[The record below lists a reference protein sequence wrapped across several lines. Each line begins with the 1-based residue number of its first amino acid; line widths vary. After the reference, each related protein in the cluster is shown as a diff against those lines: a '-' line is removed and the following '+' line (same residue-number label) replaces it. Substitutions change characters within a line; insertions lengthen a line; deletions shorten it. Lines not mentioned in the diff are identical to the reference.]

1 MKSPIEYLRSLKRLS
16 RDLHPYEPLI
26 TVELSRE
33 RLLHNLDE
41 FQKIAPKNNA
51 TDVGVIA
58 PVLKSNAYGHG
69 LFEIAEILEKE
80 NRNGSIPFFVV
91 DSYFE
96 AVALR
101 ARSIKTPLLIVGYT
115 RPETI
120 ATSHL
125 KHIAFTITDIET
137 LRTISKIAATGNAS
151 KKTSS
156 ISLHIKI
163 DTGMRRQGILPIE
176 IAEAIPLL
184 RKNPVLSVEGVL
196 THLSDADNPDHSFT
210 EKQISAWND
219 IARRFKTEFP
229 SLKYIHASASDGH
242 RFTKKIEANVSRL
255 GIGLYGLSDDVEFA
269 RKMNLKPVL
278 QMKTIVTGVKKLKA
292 GETTGYGNTFTAWKD
307 TSIATIPVGYFEGLN
322 RKLSNNGAVIVLKN
336 DGSRAICPI
345 VGRVSMNITT
355 VEISTEEKASTISAI
370 RVGSSVIVISNTVTD
385 PNSIA
390 SIAKKSSTIT
400 YEIAAHIP
408 AHLKRIVV

>member
-1 MKSPIEYLRSLKRLS
+1 MKSPMEYLRSLKRLS
-16 RDLHPYEPLI
+16 REWHPYEPLI
-26 TVELSRE
+26 TVEISRE
-33 RLLHNLDE
+33 RLLHNLAE
-41 FQKIAPKNNA
+41 FRKIAPRG
-51 TDVGVIA
+51 TVA

-69 LFEIAEILEKE
+69 LFEIAGILEEE
-80 NRNGSIPFFVV
+80 NRDGVTPFFVV

-101 ARSIKTPLLIVGYT
+101 ARGIKTPLLTVGYT

-120 ATSHL
+120 ITSNL

-137 LRTISKIAATGNAS
+137 LRSISKNTSAASAS
-151 KKTSS
+151 KKTGA

-163 DTGMRRQGILPIE
+163 DTGMRRQGILPTE
-176 IAEAIPLL
+176 LNEAISLL
-184 RKNPVLSVEGVL
+184 RKNPTLSVEGIL

-210 EKQISAWND
+210 EKQITAWND

-242 RFTKKIEANVSRL
+242 RFAKKIEANVSRL
-255 GIGLYGLSDDVEFA
+255 GIGLYGLSDDIEFA

-307 TSIATIPVGYFEGLN
+307 TTIATIPVGYFEGLN
-322 RKLSNNGAVIVLKN
+322 RKLSNNGAVITLAGTTTTDKSSAGKN
-336 DGSRAICPI
+336 RVVCPI

-355 VEISTEEKASTISAI
+355 IEIVSPIRIGSPVIAISDTAS
-370 RVGSSVIVISNTVTD
+370 D

-390 SIAKKSSTIT
+390 SIAKKSGTIT